1 MNDETVAQQLTEL
14 LRQLESARIS
24 ARQEHEKFRVA
35 LTGVLRLLSGNEAT
49 LKGLQGTPEELKG
62 YILNLATE
70 LGEESTRQW
79 ESLKSQV
86 ELILSQIRESPD
98 RKS

>member
-1 MNDETVAQQLTEL
+1 MNEDSVAQKLVEL
-14 LRQLESARIS
+14 LKQLDTARSA
-24 ARQEHEKFRVA
+24 AGHEHEKFRVA
-35 LTGVLRLLSGNEAT
+35 LTGVLRLLTGNEAM

-62 YILNLATE
+62 YIINLATE
-70 LGEESTRQW
+70 LSEESARQW
-79 ESLKSQV
+79 EFLKSQI